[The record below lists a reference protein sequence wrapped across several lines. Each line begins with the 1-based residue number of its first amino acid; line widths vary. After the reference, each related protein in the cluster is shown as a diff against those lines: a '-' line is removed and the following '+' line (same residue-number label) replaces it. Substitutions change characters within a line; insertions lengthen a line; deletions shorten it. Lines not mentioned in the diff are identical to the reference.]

1 MHTHIHTYMVP
12 LASAAAGIAARER
25 TCVCLDSCACNILS
39 VGTAETQCFVS
50 TAFFFPLILLHLSPL
65 LHPLLLYL
73 IPTAA
78 KSCTETAGHRIG
90 SQHHCHLEA
99 GLSSTFW
106 WEISIAN
113 LRSVPKELRLVLSW
127 MVRQRTIL
135 NTQTLLNQGQRFQNQ
150 STHPYFPLFILQH
163 PSKPCRKQEGLCLE
177 RAAPH
182 RLAVLGTALILP
194 RPLAL
199 HWEASPCEQP
209 RAINPA

>member
-1 MHTHIHTYMVP
+1 MHTCIHTYMVP
-12 LASAAAGIAARER
+12 LASAAARIAARER

-50 TAFFFPLILLHLSPL
+50 TAFFSPLILKHLSPL

-73 IPTAA
+73 TPTVA

-106 WEISIAN
+106 WEISITN
-113 LRSVPKELRLVLSW
+113 LRSVPKELRLMLSW

-135 NTQTLLNQGQRFQNQ
+135 NTQTLLNQGQHFQNQ
-150 STHPYFPLFILQH
+150 S
-163 PSKPCRKQEGLCLE
+163 
-177 RAAPH
+177 
-182 RLAVLGTALILP
+182 ALIPIFPFLSCST
-194 RPLAL
+194 RASRAESRKVCAWKEQFLTGWLCWVPL
-199 HWEASPCEQP
+199 
-209 RAINPA
+209 